1 MSSPSL
7 QNDLIYVEQ
16 WLQEN
21 KLVLNQSKTKWMLF
35 GTRQKLE
42 HSSDIEIQ
50 TLKGYQAFVTQGLCT
65 SQIEASTSPLG
76 IPRAFETFSCAGGR
90 AFDHHSQRVASILC
104 YEHRLP
110 KLKIR
115 GVCDSLRIQRIVWE
129 RKKKC
134 VNNYLI

>member
-7 QNDLIYVEQ
+7 QNDLNYVEQ

-50 TLKGYQAFVTQGLCT
+50 TLKGYQACVT
-65 SQIEASTSPLG
+65 
-76 IPRAFETFSCAGGR
+76 
-90 AFDHHSQRVASILC
+90 
-104 YEHRLP
+104 
-110 KLKIR
+110 
-115 GVCDSLRIQRIVWE
+115 
-129 RKKKC
+129 
-134 VNNYLI
+134 